1 MFDPAFW
8 ALFFAAALVINL
20 TPGPDMLYWLGKSCV
35 QGRRI
40 GLWAAAGLWCGTLFH
55 VSAAAVG
62 LSALLVASS
71 TLFTLVKLLG
81 AAYLCW
87 LGIQALRNAGSG
99 LAPRAAAKGPVSGW
113 ATFRQGVLID
123 VLNPKTALFF
133 MAFLPQFVRPELAD
147 VWPVWA
153 QLAVLGCLVTL
164 VAVPVELALILCASR
179 MTLWLRSRENVAR
192 WLDRLLGAMF
202 IGLGVRLLTA
212 GQRS

>member
-20 TPGPDMLYWLGKSCV
+20 TPGPDMLYLLGKSCV

-71 TLFTLVKLLG
+71 TLFTLLG
-81 AAYLCW
+81 AAYLC
-87 LGIQALRNAGSG
+87 
-99 LAPRAAAKGPVSGW
+99 
-113 ATFRQGVLID
+113 
-123 VLNPKTALFF
+123 
-133 MAFLPQFVRPELAD
+133 
-147 VWPVWA
+147 
-153 QLAVLGCLVTL
+153 
-164 VAVPVELALILCASR
+164 
-179 MTLWLRSRENVAR
+179 

-202 IGLGVRLLTA
+202 IGLGVRLLSA